1 MVLGSRAMRLAL
13 VGVLALVAGEAAAQ
27 APDLEALARTAPRC
41 DPARKHC
48 LALQLHVAVADS
60 GPVASADWV
69 ARQLE
74 QANRHFAPLDVGFQ
88 VAGVSAL
95 PADAARIE
103 DARERTSLAPLVAG
117 TVIDVFVTAQL
128 DDIDIKDSVIY
139 GVTWPKGSKKYI
151 IISTMAWERTLS
163 HELGHVFGLPHS
175 GYAVSIMNKRDRKEP
190 PIEQRT
196 FHPDELAVMRGQLQR
211 MLREK
216 VIASVPAPKPAPAQA
231 PPGAPGAPEAPAAPA
246 ISSQP
251 QK

>member
-1 MVLGSRAMRLAL
+1 MRLAL

-27 APDLEALARTAPRC
+27 EPDLEALAKTAPRC

-48 LALQLHVAVADS
+48 LAIQLHVAVADS

-69 ARQLE
+69 ERQLQ
-74 QANRHFAPLDVGFQ
+74 QANRHFAPLDVSFQ

-103 DARERTSLAPLVAG
+103 DAKERTSLAPLVAG

-128 DDIDIKDSVIY
+128 DDIDIKDSIIY
-139 GVTWPKGSKKYI
+139 GVTWPKGNKKYV

-175 GYAVSIMNKRDRKEP
+175 GYAVSIMNKRDRKQP

-196 FHPDELAVMRGQLQR
+196 FHPDELAVMRVQLQR

-216 VIASVPAPKPAPAQA
+216 IIASVPPPKPVPAPAAPAPAPPKPAPAPPAPATLATPAQA
-231 PPGAPGAPEAPAAPA
+231 PG
-246 ISSQP
+246 QP
-251 QK
+251 